1 MDLQFECDNSL
12 SNRLHTVQ
20 EALDASVYETVDIK
34 VKIMM
39 KSENKQPIVHGGRT
53 TFKTD
58 SIVADETNATKLVYC
73 GKMPLKKSILVNA
86 ITSKIAK

>member
-1 MDLQFECDNSL
+1 MDLQLESDNTL

-20 EALDASVYETVDIK
+20 EALDASVYETVDLK

-39 KSENKQPIVHGGRT
+39 ESENKQPIVHGGKT

-58 SIVADETNATKLVYC
+58 SIIADETMLQSLYC

>member
-20 EALDASVYETVDIK
+20 EALDASVYETVDLK

-39 KSENKQPIVHGGRT
+39 KSENKQPIVHGGKT

-58 SIVADETNATKLVYC
+58 SIVADETTLTKAKVWERY
-73 GKMPLKKSILVNA
+73 GKVWA
-86 ITSKIAK
+86 IYDPYVGMIWDS